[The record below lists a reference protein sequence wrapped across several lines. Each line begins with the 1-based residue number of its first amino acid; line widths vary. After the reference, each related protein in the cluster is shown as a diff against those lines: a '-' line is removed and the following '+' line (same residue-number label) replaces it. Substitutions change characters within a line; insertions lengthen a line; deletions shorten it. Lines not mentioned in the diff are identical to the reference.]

1 MSFFT
6 DCEIGV
12 IPYCPYRSSYCNGLV
27 SFLKLVSATH
37 DFSSRRAKFLLSLA
51 YLLLY
56 LLPPIPC
63 ESYRIVLSPCS
74 QSGPIEDPSCYKGAD
89 EILKITLTAKGSS
102 TPSSTTEQDMCGVD
116 PTVDEGRLL
125 GEWNSVSVFTFFNAR
140 SSNAAPYDKTTVFEA
155 ASLGPADGQLVS
167 STTAVNKDGLH
178 CLFVA
183 PPMAK

>member
-1 MSFFT
+1 MSLFT

-51 YLLLY
+51 CLLLY

-63 ESYRIVLSPCS
+63 ESYRIVLSPRS
-74 QSGPIEDPSCYKGAD
+74 QSGPIGDPSAEPSCYKGPD
-89 EILKITLTAKGSS
+89 EILKITLTPKGSS

-125 GEWNSVSVFTFFNAR
+125 GEWNFCFHLLQCQIFKT
-140 SSNAAPYDKTTVFEA
+140 SS
-155 ASLGPADGQLVS
+155 L
-167 STTAVNKDGLH
+167 
-178 CLFVA
+178 
-183 PPMAK
+183 